1 MPLKTITEYSYQSKN
16 NTISGTNKINPNI
29 TSQFATEH
37 QRLIFK
43 RKYNHHDDCP
53 ICMVDM
59 FSKVVGFTP
68 CGHTICRSC
77 LVNQINKASFSNYKY
92 SCPICRTNLRPIL
105 RRVELYNKYQDE
117 HAKLQYNM

>member
-1 MPLKTITEYSYQSKN
+1 MSLKAITECSYDCDD
-16 NTISGTNKINPNI
+16 TIISGTNIKHNDI
-29 TSQFATEH
+29 TTKYATDH

-43 RKYNHHDDCP
+43 RKYNCHDDCP

-77 LVNQINKASFSNYKY
+77 IINQINKASFSNYKY

-117 HAKLQYNM
+117 HANFQYNM